1 MNLSTRPIR
10 WDLAR
15 RARLIVGLLGLGVL
29 GNAIGKAAD
38 THFQFSQTE
47 MAVPVEVVLYA
58 PTQAVATT
66 AAQAAFA
73 RIAELNRVFSDY
85 DTQSEL
91 TRLGRTAGEGLAVPV
106 SEELWRVLLRAQQI
120 SQASEGA
127 FDVSVGPVVRLW
139 RRARREKE
147 LPPRGQLQEH
157 LSRVGFRNIRL
168 TPEGHKVELLVKGMR
183 LDLGGIAK
191 GYALAEALAVVRR
204 QGIRSAMVHAG
215 GDSAL
220 GDPPPG
226 RPGWRI
232 GVGMLNADAPPLEY
246 HLLSNA
252 SVAASGDMWQ
262 HVEIG
267 GVRYSHIVDPRTGIG
282 LAGHSN
288 VTVIAADGATAD
300 ALATAV
306 SVLGPER
313 GLALIEATPGAV
325 AMILRDPQGKL
336 EVHRSQGWPKPAP
349 SGEQR

>member
-1 MNLSTRPIR
+1 MAAETR
-10 WDLAR
+10 
-15 RARLIVGLLGLGVL
+15 
-29 GNAIGKAAD
+29 
-38 THFQFSQTE
+38 FQFSQTE

-58 PTQAVATT
+58 PSSAVATT
-66 AAQAAFA
+66 AAHAAFA

-91 TRLGRTAGEGLAVPV
+91 MRLGRTAGEGAAVPV
-106 SEELWRVLLRAQQI
+106 SDDLWRVLSRAQHI
-120 SQASEGA
+120 SQASDGA
-127 FDVSVGPVVRLW
+127 FDVSVGPVIRLW

-147 LPPRGQLQEH
+147 LPPRGQLAEC
-157 LSRVGFRNIRL
+157 LSHVGYRKIRL
-168 TPEGHKVELLVKGMR
+168 VDEGHKVELLAKGMR

-191 GYALAEALAVVRR
+191 GYALAEALAVLRR
-204 QGIRSAMVHAG
+204 QGIRSAMIHAG

-226 RPGWRI
+226 RKGWRI
-232 GVGMLNADAPPLEY
+232 GVGMLKPDAPPLEY
-246 HLLSNA
+246 HLLSNTAVA
-252 SVAASGDMWQ
+252 SSGDMWQ

-282 LAGHSN
+282 LTGHSS
-288 VTVIAADGATAD
+288 VTVIARDGATAD

-313 GLALIEATPGAV
+313 GGALIEATPGAA

-336 EVHRSQGWPKPAP
+336 EIHRSTRWPLPDK
-349 SGEQR
+349 